1 LGFDLGKDPG
11 MTTLITP
18 LSTSLSAPVRAGASS
33 RLARLGSAIWRALEA
48 TGRARVRRQLLDFAD
63 RCESNQPELAKE
75 LRAASNA
82 VSMG

>member
-1 LGFDLGKDPG
+1 

-18 LSTSLSAPVRAGASS
+18 LPTASSAPVRAVPS
-33 RLARLGSAIWRALEA
+33 RLARWGAPIRRALEA
-48 TGRARVRRQLLDFAD
+48 ARQARARRQLLDFAD

-82 VSMG
+82 ASTG

>member
-1 LGFDLGKDPG
+1 
-11 MTTLITP
+11 MITLITP
-18 LSTSLSAPVRAGASS
+18 LSTALSAPVRTATPS
-33 RLARLGSAIWRALEA
+33 RLARLGASIRRALEA
-48 TGRARVRRQLLDFAD
+48 TGRARARRQLLDFAD